1 MNPRDA
7 ESIINRIHMAQVEAG
22 EQVVVEDLRDKG
34 LLPPESDCLNAR
46 YPEYG
51 PCSPCGDGD
60 TDLRY
65 HNHEPKKQAIVIP
78 LDELQRLITEYCDL
92 KAGDSTD
99 GLRRLFLKG
108 FMEWMRERG

>member
-1 MNPRDA
+1 MPKLT
-7 ESIINRIHMAQVEAG
+7 ESTA
-22 EQVVVEDLRDKG
+22 
-34 LLPPESDCLNAR
+34 CLNTR

-60 TDLRY
+60 TELRY
-65 HNHEPKKQAIVIP
+65 HSHEPKKQAIVIP
-78 LDELQRLITEYCDL
+78 LDELQRLINEYCDL

-108 FMEWMRERG
+108 FMDHLRAKEHTNAQTTK